1 VRRAAWGAAAS
12 LFAAGIALSA
22 VDTVRAARRYAA
34 APALADRVAA
44 EGPRGFRLAAE
55 GGPLA
60 DAAGPG
66 RAVIFVY
73 AAECGPSRD
82 NMWNW
87 IDAVRAARDP
97 GVRFLAVAPSTDSG
111 ARGYWAGLAD
121 RVAVTRAEP
130 EALGALL
137 RVSSTPATVL
147 VENGRVQR
155 TYLGPLTPAARRAVL
170 RFVAGG
176 SPGRPVA
183 PAGGRVAVG
192 RKISPHNP

>member
-1 VRRAAWGAAAS
+1 MSPRTWGAAAI
-12 LFAAGIALSA
+12 LLAAGIALCA
-22 VDTVRAARRYAA
+22 VDTVAAARRYAA
-34 APALADRVAA
+34 APALTERVAA

-60 DAAGPG
+60 GAAAPG

-73 AAECGPSRD
+73 ATECGPSRD

-87 IDAVRAARDP
+87 IDAVRAARGP
-97 GVRFLAVAPSTDSG
+97 AVRFYAAAPSSDRG
-111 ARGYWAGLAD
+111 ARGYWAGLER
-121 RVAVTRAEP
+121 RVAASRVEP

-147 VENGRVQR
+147 VADGRVER

-170 RFVAGG
+170 RFVAG
-176 SPGRPVA
+176 RP
-183 PAGGRVAVG
+183 PDG
-192 RKISPHNP
+192 